1 MLEIKKYLFSYNEA
15 AEILSISKRTVQ
27 RLCSDGKLSRI
38 YLSKR
43 NVKISIDNII
53 QFLENNEVTF
63 KNEMYCP
70 SRTCRF
76 LKEHIS

>member
-63 KNEMYCP
+63 KNE
-70 SRTCRF
+70 
-76 LKEHIS
+76 K